1 MSMLNGTTPMQ
12 SLLLDFPGSKRALF
26 AKYHIGGC
34 SSCAY
39 GNEETLASVCQR
51 NEIDLEEAIAHI
63 LESHEHDREMILSAT
78 ELAERLKSSSTRLLD
93 TRTREE
99 HEAVSISGSEF
110 LTQELQ
116 QKIFGEADQD
126 THITLYD
133 HQGDKALDTCAW
145 FRGHGL
151 KNTYILEGGID
162 GYSQIVDSSI
172 PRYRMEIE

>member
-78 ELAERLKSSSTRLLD
+78 ELAERL
-93 TRTREE
+93 
-99 HEAVSISGSEF
+99 
-110 LTQELQ
+110 
-116 QKIFGEADQD
+116 D